1 MRTPSSLVEAIGLFL
16 FGLAVVI
23 GVYLA
28 ATWQP

>member
-1 MRTPSSLVEAIGLFL
+1 MKLLVEAIGLFL

>member
-1 MRTPSSLVEAIGLFL
+1 MKLLVEAFGYFL